1 MDQLFLARVNNIINE
16 IENQLS
22 KDCDVDP
29 QVATTL
35 MSAAVNRISLLLT
48 HIGYLES
55 VIENLSAENQRL
67 SQIAKY

>member
-1 MDQLFLARVNNIINE
+1 MDQLLLAKVNNIVNE

-22 KDCDVDP
+22 KNADIDP
-29 QVATTL
+29 QVSRIL
-35 MSAAVNRISLLLT
+35 MSSAVNRISVLLT

-55 VIENLSAENQRL
+55 VIDNLSAENQRL